1 MSVEV
6 NPRNVV
12 VSKLKTLIESNNKG
26 IAKKKKLD
34 SKSIDSLCQS
44 IEKGIY
50 NKTMLF
56 SDQKNIPKKWDNSIF
71 LNMYK
76 K

>member
-26 IAKKKKLD
+26 IAKKIKLD
-34 SKSIDSLCQS
+34 DKSKPKNPIFIVGMPRSGSSL
-44 IEKGIY
+44 I
-50 NKTMLF
+50 
-56 SDQKNIPKKWDNSIF
+56 
-71 LNMYK
+71 
-76 K
+76 